1 MTLEVP
7 EELKSAEALSQGG
20 WQGALVAQKV
30 GRSFQQ
36 TNKLVMSG
44 NRWYSEQLDYGN
56 WVNILIDGLE
66 HFYFSIIYG
75 IILPI
80 N

>member
-1 MTLEVP
+1 
-7 EELKSAEALSQGG
+7 
-20 WQGALVAQKV
+20 VAQKV

-56 WVNILIDGLE
+56 WVNILIGGLE